1 MMPSPAATHL
11 CAERLKLLADPTRL
25 AILQLLRS
33 GPRQVGEINAEI
45 AVEQS
50 LLSHHLRKLREAR
63 LVFAE
68 RVGKAVRYRLAL
80 PLQTDA
86 SSLDLG
92 CCALQFPS
100 LVRPA
105 SRLVKPPR

>member
-1 MMPSPAATHL
+1 MMPTATAAQL

-25 AILQLLRS
+25 AILQLLRN

-45 AVEQS
+45 AIEQS

-80 PLQTDA
+80 PVGA
-86 SSLDLG
+86 AALDLG
-92 CCALQFPS
+92 CCQLNFPPPG
-100 LVRPA
+100 RPRTSA
-105 SRLVKPPR
+105 S

>member
-1 MMPSPAATHL
+1 MNAALDAHR

-68 RVGKAVRYRLAL
+68 RAGKAVRYRLAL
-80 PLQTDA
+80 PLGA
-86 SSLDLG
+86 AALDLG
-92 CCALQFPS
+92 CCQLNFPPPARRP
-100 LVRPA
+100 VRPG
-105 SRLVKPPR
+105 

>member
-1 MMPSPAATHL
+1 MNAAQDAHR

-33 GPRQVGEINAEI
+33 GPRQVGELNAEI
-45 AVEQS
+45 DIEQS

-68 RVGKAVRYRLAL
+68 RAGKAVRYRLAL
-80 PLQTDA
+80 PMGA
-86 SSLDLG
+86 AALDLG
-92 CCALQFPS
+92 CCQLNFPPPAR
-100 LVRPA
+100 RPA
-105 SRLVKPPR
+105 QPG

>member
-1 MMPSPAATHL
+1 MMPKRAATQR

-25 AILQLLRS
+25 AILQLLRD

-45 AVEQS
+45 AVAQS

-68 RVGKAVRYRLAL
+68 RVGKAVHYRLAL

-92 CCALQFPS
+92 CCALQFPAQVPS
-100 LVRPA
+100 AKSQR
-105 SRLVKPPR
+105 

>member
-1 MMPSPAATHL
+1 MNAALDAHR

-68 RVGKAVRYRLAL
+68 RAGKAVRYRLAL
-80 PLQTDA
+80 PLGA
-86 SSLDLG
+86 AALDLG
-92 CCALQFPS
+92 CCQLNFPPPAR
-100 LVRPA
+100 RPA
-105 SRLVKPPR
+105 RPG